1 MRVGVIAQQDNPRAV
16 GLAEELRGAL
26 DADVSVDEV
35 TGEVLGTAGVPVSGM
50 GDYDLVVSIGGD
62 GTFLFAARE
71 AGDAPLMGINLGE
84 VGFLNATPPESAVP
98 AVRKTTERLRAGEAD
113 VRELA
118 RLEVKERSL
127 PPALNE
133 VTVLGTRRG
142 RGGGLEVETRVD
154 GSLYN
159 GGHADGL
166 LVATPTGSTAYNLSE
181 GGPLVHPDAGGFV
194 VTGMADHDGTA
205 PLVVG
210 PDATVTVRVDSAS
223 EARVLIDGRAGEP
236 LAPPAELTVERS
248 GSPARV
254 VGPGLDFFA
263 ALGKLS

>member
-26 DADVSVDEV
+26 DADISVDEV
-35 TGEVLGTAGVPVSGM
+35 TGEALGTAGVPVSGM
-50 GDYDLVVSIGGD
+50 ADCDLVVSIGGD

-71 AGDAPLMGINLGE
+71 AGDAPLMGVNLGE
-84 VGFLNATPPESAVP
+84 VGFLNATPPEEAVP
-98 AVRKTTERLRAGEAD
+98 AVRDTVERLRAGEAD
-113 VRELA
+113 IRELA
-118 RLEVKERSL
+118 RLEVRDSSL

-133 VTVLGTRRG
+133 VAVLGPRRG

-154 GSLYN
+154 GSLYG

-181 GGPLVHPDAGGFV
+181 GGPLVHPAVEGFV
-194 VTGMADHDGTA
+194 VTGMADADGTV

-210 PDATVTVRVDSAS
+210 PEATVTVRVDSAG
-223 EARVLIDGRAGEP
+223 EARLLIDGRAGET

-254 VGPGLDFFA
+254 AGPGLDFFA
-263 ALGKLS
+263 GLGKLS